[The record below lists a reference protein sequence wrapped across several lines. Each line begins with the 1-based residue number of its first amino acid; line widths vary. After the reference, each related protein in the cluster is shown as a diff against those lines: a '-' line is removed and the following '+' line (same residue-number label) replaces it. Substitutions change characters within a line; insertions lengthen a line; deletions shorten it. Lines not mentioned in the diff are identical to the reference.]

1 MVFAIEYIQWY
12 IYPIWYIYFFLTYTN
27 TTYLWLL
34 EESRHKHVDFWIIL
48 ESPSF
53 QTNFLQIKPSGSSEE
68 IMDNTQ
74 FQWTIVTGWWFE
86 RPPQPEKYDFVN

>member
-1 MVFAIEYIQWY
+1 MIHI
-12 IYPIWYIYFFLTYTN
+12 
-27 TTYLWLL
+27 LL
-34 EESRHKHVDFWIIL
+34 SDLYQYYVPMIVRRYDINMSILEIIL

-53 QTNFLQIKPSGSSEE
+53 QTNFLQIKPSASSEE
-68 IMDNTQ
+68 IMDTTQ